1 MSNLNRAQKALP
13 TAGAVIIGDEILSG
27 QTRDA
32 NIGYLGSWLAE
43 RGIPLAEVRVVSDEE
58 AAIIE
63 AVNSLR
69 ARYDHV
75 FTTGGIG
82 PTHDDITAAS
92 VARAFAVPLEENAEA
107 VALLLG
113 GGDRE
118 GLRDDARLRMAMIPL
133 GADLIE
139 NPVSRAPGFRIG
151 NVYVMAGIP
160 EVMQAMLESVAHLL
174 GKGAPIQSRTI
185 TAIVAESRIARPLGD
200 IQTANDDVKI
210 GSYPFFRADATGTR
224 LVLRAT
230 DAGRL
235 DQVGVLVRT
244 MLLGLGADIRD

>member
-1 MSNLNRAQKALP
+1 MSDQDTKSTAPP

-82 PTHDDITAAS
+82 PTHDDITAAAI
-92 VARAFAVPLEENAEA
+92 ARAFDVPLEENAEA
-107 VALLLG
+107 AALLLG
-113 GGDRE
+113 GRDRD
-118 GLRDDARLRMAMIPL
+118 GLRDARLRMAMMPV
-133 GADLIE
+133 GAQLIE
-139 NPVSRAPGFRIG
+139 NPVSRAPGFRLG

-160 EVMQAMLESVAHLL
+160 AVMQAMLESIAHLL
-174 GKGAPIQSRTI
+174 GEGAPIRSRTI

-200 IQTANDDVKI
+200 IQKANGDVKI
-210 GSYPFFRADATGTR
+210 GSYPFFRPEATGTR

-230 DAGRL
+230 VPARL
-235 DQVGVLVRT
+235 DEVGALVRA
-244 MLLGLGADIRD
+244 MLLSLGAEIRD